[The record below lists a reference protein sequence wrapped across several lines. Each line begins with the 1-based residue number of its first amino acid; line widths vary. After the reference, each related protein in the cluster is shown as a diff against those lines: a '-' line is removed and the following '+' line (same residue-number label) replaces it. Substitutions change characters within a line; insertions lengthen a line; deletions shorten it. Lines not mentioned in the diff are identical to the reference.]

1 MAYYNHQPN
10 FQQLFPSHMTS
21 PLSMSPQSQQ
31 PRIDPQQFASVA
43 ATLDDNSL
51 NQLVNMARMRGI
63 SDQDIQTGLGFINQY
78 RKK

>member
-1 MAYYNHQPN
+1 MAYYNPN
-10 FQQLFPSHMTS
+10 TFAQQLFPSYMASPLPTS
-21 PLSMSPQSQQ
+21 PSAQQ

-51 NQLVNMARMRGI
+51 SQLVNMARMRGI
-63 SDQDIQTGLGFINQY
+63 SDQDIQTGINFINQY

>member
-10 FQQLFPSHMTS
+10 FQQLFPSHMTT
-21 PLSMSPQSQQ
+21 PLSMSPPSQQ
-31 PRIDPQQFASVA
+31 PRINPQQFASVA

-51 NQLVNMARMRGI
+51 NQLVAMARQRGI
-63 SDQDIQTGLGFINQY
+63 SDADIQTGLNAINQL

>member
-1 MAYYNHQPN
+1 MAYYNYQPN

-21 PLSMSPQSQQ
+21 PLSMSPSAQQ

-51 NQLVNMARMRGI
+51 NQLVNMAKMRGI
-63 SDQDIQTGLGFINQY
+63 SDQDIQTGLGIINQY